1 MDPIANMI
9 TTIKNGYMAK
19 KETVT
24 VPYSK
29 FRQEVAKALESGGY
43 IGKVQ
48 KNELKLSISLIYRE
62 NKSRINEIKRVSKS
76 GLRVYTKSKKIA
88 SLKGGRGTYIIS
100 TPYGVMTSE
109 NAKKKNLGGEVICL
123 VW

>member
-62 NKSRINEIKRVSKS
+62 NKSRINEIKRVSKDLLAS
-76 GLRVYTKSKKIA
+76 GVNPSDVHKRLIMNTDASYINANSVPTKTQ
-88 SLKGGRGTYIIS
+88 LQ
-100 TPYGVMTSE
+100 
-109 NAKKKNLGGEVICL
+109 
-123 VW
+123 

>member
-1 MDPIANMI
+1 MDSIANMI

-100 TPYGVMTSE
+100 TPKGVMTSE
-109 NAKKKNLGGEVICL
+109 NAKKKNLGGEVVCL